1 MNRIGIF
8 ELPIQPGNELVPA
21 RVQIALQRQSVDA
34 GGRVVI
40 TPEATCLEEIE
51 CQINALQDDLDQLRE
66 RARRVF
72 GTDRGSSADAL
83 F

>member
-8 ELPIQPGNELVPA
+8 ELHIQPGNELVPA
-21 RVQIALQRQSVDA
+21 RVQVALQRHTADA
-34 GGRVVI
+34 AGRVLV
-40 TPEATCLEEIE
+40 TPEATSLEEIE
-51 CQINALQDDLDQLRE
+51 GQINALQDDLDQLRE

-72 GTDRGSSADAL
+72 STDQGPSADAL

>member
-8 ELPIQPGNELVPA
+8 ELHIQPGDAVSAA
-21 RVQIALQRQSVDA
+21 RVAVGVQRYMSDA
-34 GGRVVI
+34 FGRVVI
-40 TPEATCLEEIE
+40 TSEAISLEEIE
-51 CQINALQDDLDQLRE
+51 GQINALQDDLDQLRE

-72 GTDRGSSADAL
+72 STDRGPSAGAL

>member
-8 ELPIQPGNELVPA
+8 ELHIQPGNELVPA
-21 RVQIALQRQSVDA
+21 RVQVALQRPTIDA
-34 GGRVVI
+34 AGRVLV
-40 TPEATCLEEIE
+40 TPEVTSLEEIE
-51 CQINALQDDLDQLRE
+51 GQINVLQDDLDQLRE

>member
-8 ELPIQPGNELVPA
+8 ELHIQPGNELVPA
-21 RVQIALQRQSVDA
+21 RVQIALQRPTIDA
-34 GGRVVI
+34 AGRVLV
-40 TPEATCLEEIE
+40 TPEVTSLDEIE
-51 CQINALQDDLDQLRE
+51 GQINVLQDNLDQLRE

-72 GTDRGSSADAL
+72 GTDQGPSAGAL

>member
-8 ELPIQPGNELVPA
+8 ELHIQPGSELVPA
-21 RVQIALQRQSVDA
+21 RVQVALQRPTIDA
-34 GGRVVI
+34 AGRVLV
-40 TPEATCLEEIE
+40 TPEVTSLEEIE
-51 CQINALQDDLDQLRE
+51 GQINVLQDDLDQLRE

-72 GTDRGSSADAL
+72 GTDRGPSAGAL

>member
-8 ELPIQPGNELVPA
+8 ELHIQPSSELIPA
-21 RVQIALQRQSVDA
+21 RVQIALQHSTTDA
-34 GGRVVI
+34 AGRVLI
-40 TPEATCLEEIE
+40 TPEVTSLEEIE
-51 CQINALQDDLDQLRE
+51 GQINVLQDDLDQLRE

-72 GTDRGSSADAL
+72 GTMPSMDGTG

>member
-8 ELPIQPGNELVPA
+8 ELHIQPGNELVPA
-21 RVQIALQRQSVDA
+21 RVQVALQRPTIDA
-34 GGRVVI
+34 AGRVLV
-40 TPEATCLEEIE
+40 TPEVTSLEEIE
-51 CQINALQDDLDQLRE
+51 GQINVLQDDLDQLRE

-72 GTDRGSSADAL
+72 SPDRGPSADAL

>member
-8 ELPIQPGNELVPA
+8 ELHIQPGSELVPA
-21 RVQIALQRQSVDA
+21 WVQIALQRPTIDA
-34 GGRVVI
+34 AGRVLI
-40 TPEATCLEEIE
+40 TPEVTSLEEIE
-51 CQINALQDDLDQLRE
+51 GQINVLQDDLDQLRE